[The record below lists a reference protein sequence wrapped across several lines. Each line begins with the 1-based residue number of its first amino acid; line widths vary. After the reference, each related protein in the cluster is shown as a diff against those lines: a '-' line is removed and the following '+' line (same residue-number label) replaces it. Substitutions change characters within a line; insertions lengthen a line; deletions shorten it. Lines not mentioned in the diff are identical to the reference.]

1 MPTPTPPPPSPL
13 ISSYHA
19 HLYFEAATRGIAERM
34 RTQIAEQFSVR
45 LGRWHEVA
53 VGPHPQAM
61 FQVAFMPQ
69 VFPALVPWLMLHR
82 GGLTVLI
89 HPNTGAPRAD
99 HLVHAAWLGAVLP
112 LKAEGLPETEDVAAM
127 ETEPN
132 TFPESAVYRR

>member
-1 MPTPTPPPPSPL
+1 MPAT

-19 HLYFEAATRGIAERM
+19 HIYYDVATTRSVAETIRAQIAER
-34 RTQIAEQFSVR
+34 FSVR
-45 LGRWHEVA
+45 LGRWHDQP

-61 FQVAFMPQ
+61 YQVAFLPQ
-69 VFPALVPWLMLHR
+69 LFPTLIPWLMLHR
-82 GGLTVLI
+82 AGLTVLI

-112 LKAEGLPETEDVAAM
+112 LKGEVLPEAEDVAVM

-132 TFPESAVYRR
+132 TFPQGMMPA

>member
-1 MPTPTPPPPSPL
+1 MPMPAPIS

-19 HLYFEAATRGIAERM
+19 HLYFDAATRGIAENVRS
-34 RTQIAEQFSVR
+34 QIAGRFSVR
-45 LGRWHEVA
+45 LGRWHDIP

-61 FQVAFMPQ
+61 YQVAFLPQ
-69 VFPALVPWLMLHR
+69 LFPALVPWLMLHR

-112 LKAEGLPETEDVAAM
+112 LKAEVLPDTEDVAAM
-127 ETEPN
+127 ETEAN
-132 TFPESAVYRR
+132 TFPEPVARP